1 MPRYLES
8 FGDTLYLSNEEQ
20 HQAEQQQDKPR
31 LPSDSEPKPTP
42 HPTHPLTKALFQ
54 SIYNKGFIDGASST
68 FLQSLSTYCTSHP
81 ILTTTMVLLIGS
93 GSIALSARRGTGFNP
108 TKRLLFDAGSN
119 LSRSTR
125 STRST
130 REARSFGTSLTALAR
145 TPPSSSSPQG
155 AIAGAGGEYDKALD
169 KLREDKHAAQDLFDK
184 GEKEESKVDIGTQLE
199 GKVDVRDGKDRSS
212 GLDGQTIMDALSQ
225 MLGQIGEGE
234 KIVMD
239 LSPDGKW
246 SDPKIVDSTSTA
258 SEIDDSSIPS
268 TYLSSSD
275 GSGTPEEGFTP
286 EEVQKI
292 NAETPSSPMAETE
305 TWTKARFAIIGWGEE
320 EVWNGTGN
328 LTIKFWEAENPDQ
341 VINDKMIVRTLFK
354 EGIPEAIYHNGLLFQ
369 IEETPED
376 LDSGEP
382 IWKFEKL
389 LVDVKKAVEMG
400 ELQND
405 EVYNPS
411 LASDPEE
418 DLNELTMFDQ
428 MVANDRA
435 TNAHIFKDSVPII
448 EPNHLVKAVENDQR
462 VEFWL
467 DEKLG
472 DAKAVGES
480 GKIELWKIRVGIYE
494 LYDKPTW
501 SELEGLVYFNGPPMK
516 IAIDPETGYSV
527 DIFPG
532 DDGQYV
538 VKGQEEDGEALV
550 N

>member
-1 MPRYLES
+1 MPKYLES
-8 FGDTLYLSNEEQ
+8 FGDTLYLSNEEEQQAELQQ
-20 HQAEQQQDKPR
+20 HQPQ
-31 LPSDSEPKPTP
+31 LPSKSTP
-42 HPTHPLTKALFQ
+42 LSTHPLAQALFQ
-54 SIYNKGFIDGASST
+54 SIYNKGFVDGASST
-68 FLQSLSTYCTSHP
+68 IFQSLSTYFTSHP

-93 GSIALSARRGTGFNP
+93 GSIALSARRGTGINP

-125 STRST
+125 
-130 REARSFGTSLTALAR
+130 EAKSFGTSLPTLAR
-145 TPPSSSSPQG
+145 TPPFSSPSASSG
-155 AIAGAGGEYDKALD
+155 GLAGGEYDKALD
-169 KLREDKHAAQDLFDK
+169 KLREDIHAARDLFDK

-212 GLDGQTIMDALSQ
+212 GLDGRTMLDAMSQ
-225 MLGQIGEGE
+225 MLAQIGEIGE
-234 KIVMD
+234 GKKIIMD

-246 SDPKIVDSTSTA
+246 SDPKIVDSTRSDP
-258 SEIDDSSIPS
+258 EIDDSSIPS
-268 TYLSSSD
+268 TYLPSSK
-275 GSGTPEEGFTP
+275 GPGLPEEGCTP
-286 EEVQKI
+286 EDVKKI
-292 NAETPSSPMAETE
+292 NAETLSSPMANSE

-328 LTIKFWEAENPDQ
+328 LTIKFWDSVNPDQ
-341 VINDKMIVRTLFK
+341 VFNDKMIVRTLFK

-389 LVDVKKAVEMG
+389 LVDVKKVVEMG

-405 EVYNPS
+405 ELYNPS
-411 LASDPEE
+411 IASDPEE
-418 DLNELTMFDQ
+418 DLNEPTMFDELI
-428 MVANDRA
+428 ANDRS
-435 TNAHIFKDSVPII
+435 TNAHIFRDAVPTI
-448 EPNHLVKAVENDQR
+448 EPKHLIKAVENDQR

-472 DAKAVGES
+472 DAKAVGGS
-480 GKIELWKIRVGIYE
+480 GKIELWKVRVGIYE
-494 LYDKPTW
+494 LYDKPAW
-501 SELEGLVYFNGPPMK
+501 SELEALVYFNGPPMK

-527 DIFPG
+527 DLFPG

-538 VKGQEEDGEALV
+538 VNGQGEDGEAFD